1 MIPKPVEQIKAPDRA
16 NLCNGEGY
24 ISPTETAALNNVFR
38 EAYRAPAPAPRD
50 RMPTS
55 PTHYASA
62 KPLPPRVN
70 TASTVQLEQELARR
84 KAEERK
90 KKEVEGAAEYK
101 EGKKKARQMNIVVT
115 TLCSM
120 VGLEFVGNMKFK
132 VKATGDVFG
141 EEAFNTAQKK

>member
-24 ISPTETAALNNVFR
+24 ISHTETAALNNVFR
-38 EAYRAPAPAPRD
+38 EAYRAPAPVRNQ
-50 RMPTS
+50 TV
-55 PTHYASA
+55 TYHGVA
-62 KPLPPRVN
+62 KKLPPRVDI
-70 TASTVQLEQELARR
+70 ASTVQLEQELARR

-90 KKEVEGAAEYK
+90 KREAEGAVEYK

-120 VGLEFVGNMKFK
+120 VGLEFVGEMKFK

-141 EEAFNTAQKK
+141 EEAFNTSQKK